1 MSNRRNLIRSV
12 LLVFAVAGAVWTF
25 RPPGEAFGQ
34 MDRSGIVGIQNDIE
48 RQLFWSLL
56 CTCGCPRET
65 LGTCTCGFGHQRREE
80 LREEL
85 SAGKGIET
93 IKADYVKRFG
103 TVALAV
109 PPNTGS
115 QRWVWIAPLMAIALG
130 AGVVGFVLRRWV
142 KPSGPGPGG
151 GNGGDSGGGSKG
163 KPSKEPKRADENK
176 YDDKLDE
183 ELKALDRE

>member
-1 MSNRRNLIRSV
+1 MIRRRQFLRATLPAIALTSAFWV
-12 LLVFAVAGAVWTF
+12 LD
-25 RPPGEAFGQ
+25 RPREAFGQ
-34 MDRSGIVGIQNDIE
+34 MERNGTVGIQNDAE

-65 LGTCTCGFGHQRREE
+65 LGTCTCGFGHQRRTE
-80 LREEL
+80 LRAEL
-85 SAGKGIET
+85 ESGKSIEQ
-93 IKADYVKRFG
+93 IKSEYAQRFG
-103 TVALAV
+103 SAALAV

-115 QRWVWIAPLMAIALG
+115 QRAVWIAPLLAILAG

-142 KPSGPGPGG
+142 KPAGPGPTKEA
-151 GNGGDSGGGSKG
+151 SGGEV
-163 KPSKEPKRADENK
+163 PKEAARNDENK

>member
-1 MSNRRNLIRSV
+1 MTRRRTLIRAS
-12 LLVFAVAGAVWTF
+12 LAALALAAALVSMRA
-25 RPPGEAFGQ
+25 PNEAFGQ
-34 MDRSGIVGIQNDIE
+34 MDRSGTVGIQNDTE

-65 LGTCTCGFGHQRREE
+65 LGTCTCGFAHQRRDE
-80 LREEL
+80 LRDEL
-85 SAGKGIET
+85 AAGKGIEE

-103 TVALAV
+103 TAALAV

-115 QRWVWIAPLMAIALG
+115 QRIVWIAPLLGIVLG
-130 AGVVGFVLRRWV
+130 AGIVVFVLKRWV
-142 KPSGPGPGG
+142 KPSGPGPDDKPPTGP
-151 GNGGDSGGGSKG
+151 
-163 KPSKEPKRADENK
+163 KPSDENK